1 MKPIQYKISVYNET
15 ISCPEDEEEI
25 DEDNSEVE
33 TLVEDEIMDL
43 EGLISTA
50 QDHGV
55 TMTSSSDGSGSI
67 SSESYID
74 YRTGDSSSTSFHYEI
89 LYKGKE
95 LRSQK
100 YERLI
105 NRMITG

>member
-1 MKPIQYKISVYNET
+1 MKPIQYKINVYNET
-15 ISCPEDEEEI
+15 ISYVENGEEI
-25 DEDNSEVE
+25 DEDDSEVE
-33 TLVEDEIMDL
+33 TLVDDEIMDL

-55 TMTSSSDGSGSI
+55 TMTSSSDGSGWI
-67 SSESYID
+67 SSESSID

-95 LRSQK
+95 LRNQK
-100 YERLI
+100 YQRLI